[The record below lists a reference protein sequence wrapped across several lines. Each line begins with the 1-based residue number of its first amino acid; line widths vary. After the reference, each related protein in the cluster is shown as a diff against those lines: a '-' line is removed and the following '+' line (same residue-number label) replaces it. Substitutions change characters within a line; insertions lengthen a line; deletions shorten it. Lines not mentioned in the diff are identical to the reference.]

1 MLTSLLKKRQFFI
14 GDLVLV
20 DKELIL
26 KKLSEIE
33 EHLQELE
40 EFKDISIDDYR
51 NDWKIQRIVERTL
64 QILIE
69 ICIDVANHIISDE
82 KWRVPSS
89 YSETFKILYENRVID
104 DELFKNLE
112 KMAKFRNIIVHN
124 YDKISPEVM
133 VNILKKDLIDF
144 LRFKD
149 SIITWIRN
157 K

>member
-1 MLTSLLKKRQFFI
+1 
-14 GDLVLV
+14 LV
-20 DKELIL
+20 DRELIL
-26 KKLSEIE
+26 RKLSEIE

-40 EFKDISIDDYR
+40 EFKDISIENYEK
-51 NDWKIQRIVERTL
+51 DWKIQRIVERTL

-69 ICIDVANHIISDE
+69 ICIDIANHIISDE

-104 DELFKNLE
+104 SALFKNLE

-133 VNILKKDLIDF
+133 VNILRKELIDF
-144 LRFKD
+144 LKFKD
-149 SIITWIRN
+149 SIILWLSN

>member
-1 MLTSLLKKRQFFI
+1 M
-14 GDLVLV
+14 V

-51 NDWKIQRIVERTL
+51 KDWKIQRIVERTL

-149 SIITWIRN
+149 SIITWIHN

>member
-1 MLTSLLKKRQFFI
+1 LA
-14 GDLVLV
+14 LV

-51 NDWKIQRIVERTL
+51 KDWKIQRIVERTL

-112 KMAKFRNIIVHN
+112 KMAKFRNIIVYN

-149 SIITWIRN
+149 SIITWIHN

>member
-1 MLTSLLKKRQFFI
+1 LA
-14 GDLVLV
+14 LV

-51 NDWKIQRIVERTL
+51 KDWKIQRILERTL

-133 VNILKKDLIDF
+133 DTQQ
-144 LRFKD
+144 
-149 SIITWIRN
+149 II
-157 K
+157 

>member
-1 MLTSLLKKRQFFI
+1 
-14 GDLVLV
+14 LV

-51 NDWKIQRIVERTL
+51 KDWKIQRIVERTL

>member
-1 MLTSLLKKRQFFI
+1 M
-14 GDLVLV
+14 V

-149 SIITWIRN
+149 SIITWIHN

>member
-1 MLTSLLKKRQFFI
+1 M
-14 GDLVLV
+14 V

-51 NDWKIQRIVERTL
+51 KDWKIQRIVERTL

>member
-1 MLTSLLKKRQFFI
+1 M
-14 GDLVLV
+14 V

-51 NDWKIQRIVERTL
+51 KDWKIQRIVERTL

-82 KWRVPSS
+82 KWRIPSS

-149 SIITWIRN
+149 SIITWIHN

>member
-1 MLTSLLKKRQFFI
+1 MTSLLKKRQFFI
-14 GDLVLV
+14 GDLALV

-51 NDWKIQRIVERTL
+51 KDWKIQRIVERTL

-112 KMAKFRNIIVHN
+112 KMAKFRNIIVYN

-149 SIITWIRN
+149 SIITWIHN

>member
-1 MLTSLLKKRQFFI
+1 LA
-14 GDLVLV
+14 LV

-51 NDWKIQRIVERTL
+51 KDWKIQRIVERTL

-89 YSETFKILYENRVID
+89 YNETFKILYENRVID

-149 SIITWIRN
+149 SIITWIHN

>member
-1 MLTSLLKKRQFFI
+1 LA
-14 GDLVLV
+14 LV

-51 NDWKIQRIVERTL
+51 KDWKIQRIVERTL

-82 KWRVPSS
+82 KWRIPSS

-149 SIITWIRN
+149 SIITWIHN

>member
-1 MLTSLLKKRQFFI
+1 
-14 GDLVLV
+14 LV

-51 NDWKIQRIVERTL
+51 KDWKIQRIVERTL

-82 KWRVPSS
+82 KWRIPSS

-149 SIITWIRN
+149 SIITWIHN

>member
-1 MLTSLLKKRQFFI
+1 MLTSLLKRRQFFI
-14 GDLVLV
+14 GDLALV
-20 DKELIL
+20 DRELIL
-26 KKLSEIE
+26 RKLSEIE

-40 EFKDISIDDYR
+40 EFKDISIENYEK
-51 NDWKIQRIVERTL
+51 DWKIQRIVERTL

-69 ICIDVANHIISDE
+69 ICIDIANHIISDE

-104 DELFKNLE
+104 SALFKNLE

-133 VNILKKDLIDF
+133 VNILRKELIDF
-144 LRFKD
+144 LKFKD
-149 SIITWIRN
+149 SIILWLSN

>member
-1 MLTSLLKKRQFFI
+1 LA
-14 GDLVLV
+14 LV

-40 EFKDISIDDYR
+40 EFKNISIDDYR
-51 NDWKIQRIVERTL
+51 KNWKIQRIVERTL

-89 YSETFKILYENRVID
+89 YSETFKILNENRVID

-149 SIITWIRN
+149 SIVTWIRN

>member
-1 MLTSLLKKRQFFI
+1 
-14 GDLVLV
+14 LV

-51 NDWKIQRIVERTL
+51 KDWKIQRIVERTL

-112 KMAKFRNIIVHN
+112 KMAKFRNIIVHI

-149 SIITWIRN
+149 SIITWIHN

>member
-1 MLTSLLKKRQFFI
+1 M
-14 GDLVLV
+14 V
-20 DKELIL
+20 DRELIL
-26 KKLSEIE
+26 RKLSEIE

-40 EFKDISIDDYR
+40 EFKDISIENYEK
-51 NDWKIQRIVERTL
+51 DWKIQRIVERTL

-69 ICIDVANHIISDE
+69 ICIDIANHIISDE

-104 DELFKNLE
+104 SALFKNLE

-133 VNILKKDLIDF
+133 VNILRKELIDF
-144 LRFKD
+144 LKFKD
-149 SIITWIRN
+149 SIILWLSN

>member
-1 MLTSLLKKRQFFI
+1 
-14 GDLVLV
+14 LV

-51 NDWKIQRIVERTL
+51 KDWKIQRIVERTL

-149 SIITWIRN
+149 SIITWIHN

>member
-1 MLTSLLKKRQFFI
+1 MTSPLKKRQFFI
-14 GDLVLV
+14 GDLALV

-40 EFKDISIDDYR
+40 EFKNISIDDYR
-51 NDWKIQRIVERTL
+51 KNWKIQRIVERTL

-89 YSETFKILYENRVID
+89 YSETFKILNENRVID

-149 SIITWIRN
+149 SIVTWIRN

>member
-1 MLTSLLKKRQFFI
+1 LA
-14 GDLVLV
+14 LV

-51 NDWKIQRIVERTL
+51 KDWKIQRIVERTL

>member
-1 MLTSLLKKRQFFI
+1 LTSLLKRRQFFI
-14 GDLVLV
+14 GDLALV
-20 DKELIL
+20 DRELIL
-26 KKLSEIE
+26 RKLSEIE

-40 EFKDISIDDYR
+40 EFKDISIENYEK
-51 NDWKIQRIVERTL
+51 DWKIQRIVERTL

-69 ICIDVANHIISDE
+69 ICIDIANHIISDE

-104 DELFKNLE
+104 SALFKNLE

-133 VNILKKDLIDF
+133 VNILRKELIDF
-144 LRFKD
+144 LKFKD
-149 SIITWIRN
+149 SIILWLSN

>member
-1 MLTSLLKKRQFFI
+1 LA
-14 GDLVLV
+14 LV

-51 NDWKIQRIVERTL
+51 KDWKIQRIVERTL

-149 SIITWIRN
+149 SIITWIHN

>member
-1 MLTSLLKKRQFFI
+1 
-14 GDLVLV
+14 LV